1 VSQLF
6 SGKEVT
12 IDSRCVQSGDSVR
25 VRMRDSEVLEI
36 RPETAVAHANATM
49 DQWGKPSWAFT

>member
-1 VSQLF
+1 MSQLF

-12 IDSRCVQSGDSVR
+12 IDSRCVRSGDPVR

-36 RPETAVAHANATM
+36 SPETAVAHANATM